1 MSEQLWSGV
10 VGQGRAVALLEAAV
24 ANPVHAYLFV
34 GPAGAGKRAAARA
47 FAAALLCPNGGDGT
61 CRDCRLAL
69 SGEHPDVREVEREG
83 AFISAPAADK
93 IIQVAALM
101 PVEGARKVLVLD
113 EFHLLQPPAAARLL
127 KTVEEPGPSTVF
139 VILADDVPP
148 DLVTIA
154 SRCVRIDFVPLAD
167 TVVEDVLLAE
177 GVPAD
182 AARQAAEAA
191 GGNLDRARVLAI
203 DTGLLGRRDAFHRLG
218 HRLDGSGAEVAR
230 AVDEL
235 LGLID
240 GAAEPLKQR
249 QGDDVA
255 ELEAR
260 VEQFGERGSGRG
272 TLLER
277 HKRELRRHRT
287 DELKAGLEAL
297 ASSYRDQL
305 VEGTAHDPAAVVAA
319 VGHIHE
325 AMESLDRNVNESLL
339 LQALL
344 LRLPPT

>member
-1 MSEQLWSGV
+1 M
-10 VGQGRAVALLEAAV
+10 
-24 ANPVHAYLFV
+24 
-34 GPAGAGKRAAARA
+34 
-47 FAAALLCPNGGDGT
+47 
-61 CRDCRLAL
+61 
-69 SGEHPDVREVEREG
+69 
-83 AFISAPAADK
+83 
-93 IIQVAALM
+93 
-101 PVEGARKVLVLD
+101 LVLD

-177 GVPAD
+177 GVPAE

-260 VEQFGERGSGRG
+260 VEQFGERGSGRSA
-272 TLLER
+272 LLER